1 MQNTLVSCL
10 LLIFTLSACS
20 LDTNEQFIQGSWQIA
35 QPGTGNEF
43 FLWRFNNGNFNRE
56 QEIDG
61 GSSLFTTGRYQ
72 VTESEADVLTLEL
85 FDFSGDRI
93 SYENN
98 PMTIKIEID
107 RTNDTV
113 RITNTLFVRAGP

>member
-43 FLWRFNNGNFNRE
+43 FLWRFNNGTFNRE

-61 GSSLFTTGRYQ
+61 GSSLYTTGRYQ
-72 VTESEADVLTLEL
+72 VTESEGDVLTLEL

-107 RTNDTV
+107 RTNDTA

>member
-43 FLWRFNNGNFNRE
+43 LLWNFSNGTFTRE
-56 QEIDG
+56 QEIDR
-61 GSSLFTTGRYQ
+61 GSSLYTTGRYQ
-72 VTESEADVLTLEL
+72 VTENETDVLTLEL

-107 RTNDTV
+107 RTNDTA